1 MLERIDDRPASSVG
15 RPMLT
20 RREVQVVQLVS
31 QGLANKTIA
40 ENLGLR
46 EGTVKIHLHNIYQK
60 LQISNRA
67 RLIVSYLGTISS
79 EYPSY

>member
-1 MLERIDDRPASSVG
+1 MLERIDGRPASSVA

-20 RREVQVVQLVS
+20 RREVQVTQLVS
-31 QGLANKTIA
+31 QGLANKAIA

-60 LQISNRA
+60 LQVPNRTA
-67 RLIVSYLGTISS
+67 LILSS
-79 EYPSY
+79 ITKRVDYP

>member
-1 MLERIDDRPASSVG
+1 MLERIDGRPASSVG

-20 RREVQVVQLVS
+20 RREVQVAQLVS
-31 QGLANKTIA
+31 QGLANKAIA

-60 LQISNRA
+60 LQVPNRTG
-67 RLIVSYLGTISS
+67 LILSS
-79 EYPSY
+79 ITKRVDYA